1 MDQVKKK
8 KKDYLYLNE
17 KKKAFKILAF
27 YQYTHWSY
35 FYFVLNCGNMS
46 KMIYKPPYCGR
57 EKKGLGN

>member
-8 KKDYLYLNE
+8 GLLVFEWK